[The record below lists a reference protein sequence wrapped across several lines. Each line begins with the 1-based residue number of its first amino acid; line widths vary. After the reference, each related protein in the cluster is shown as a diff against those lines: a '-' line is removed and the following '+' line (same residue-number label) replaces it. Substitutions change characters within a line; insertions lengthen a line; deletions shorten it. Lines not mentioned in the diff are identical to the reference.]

1 MTNRSKL
8 AAIAMLMMISVATPA
23 FASSFNDDQTTAAKL
38 DEASYQRND
47 DQTKAAK
54 LDEASYQ
61 RNDDQT
67 TAAKLD
73 EASLRQASSDGLTV
87 VPLLVAYADNSSA
100 TGGGSDGYNNSTA
113 HDYI

>member
-8 AAIAMLMMISVATPA
+8 AAIAMLMMAGIATPA
-23 FASSFNDDQTTAAKL
+23 FAGSFNDDQTTAAKL

-47 DQTKAAK
+47 DQT
-54 LDEASYQ
+54 
-61 RNDDQT
+61 

-73 EASLRQASSDGLTV
+73 EVSLRAGTVAPLFIAYYSDS
-87 VPLLVAYADNSSA
+87 SSA
-100 TGGGSDGYNNSTA
+100 TGGGSDGYNSSTA

>member
-8 AAIAMLMMISVATPA
+8 AAIAVLTMVGIATPA
-23 FASSFNDDQTTAAKL
+23 FAGSFNG
-38 DEASYQRND
+38 
-47 DQTKAAK
+47 
-54 LDEASYQ
+54 
-61 RNDDQT
+61 DQT

-73 EASLRQASSDGLTV
+73 EASLRQASANGSTV
-87 VPLLVAYADNSSA
+87 VPLLVAYSDSSSA